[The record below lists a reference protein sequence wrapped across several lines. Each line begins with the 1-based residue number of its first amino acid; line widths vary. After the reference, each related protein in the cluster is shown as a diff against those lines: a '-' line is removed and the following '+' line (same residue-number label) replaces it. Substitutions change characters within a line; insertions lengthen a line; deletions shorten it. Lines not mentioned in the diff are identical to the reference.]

1 MRVASDQGSAPNM
14 PTLSEGRSDSISS
27 ATSARCIA
35 YDGVQ
40 WSAVTPKSLII
51 SICRFVLP
59 VPAGRTVMPIRSAP

>member
-1 MRVASDQGSAPNM
+1 MRVASDQGSAPNI
-14 PTLSEGRSDSISS
+14 PTRSEGRSEPISS

-40 WSAVTPKSLII
+40 WRAVTPKSSII

-59 VPAGRTVMPIRSAP
+59 VPAGTVVMPIRSAP